1 MATHPVFMPG
11 KSYGPRS
18 LVDYSPWG
26 HKELDNTATS
36 LHFSCI
42 AGRFFTVYTTREAL
56 ICEFKDVENLLLQK
70 VDREERGKVS
80 PFKNNNNKTT

>member
-11 KSYGPRS
+11 KSHGPRS
-18 LVDYSPWG
+18 LVDSSPWG